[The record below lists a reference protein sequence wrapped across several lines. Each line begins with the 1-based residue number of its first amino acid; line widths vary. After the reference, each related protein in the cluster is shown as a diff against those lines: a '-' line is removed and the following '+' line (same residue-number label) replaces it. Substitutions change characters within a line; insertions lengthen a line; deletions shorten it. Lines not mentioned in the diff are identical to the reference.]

1 MLIHVSVSDYS
12 IFNHKEEFKLSKII
26 AMDVIEID
34 GVTYSVEKPNSKRF
48 KSLYPTMAGSLAV
61 TFPSVAFASDQDT
74 FHRIWNTL
82 MTGLDWAAALVI
94 VFSGVSWMLGHRT
107 KAIELLI
114 GVCCG
119 FILARHAIDI
129 RDMLKTI

>member
-1 MLIHVSVSDYS
+1 MG
-12 IFNHKEEFKLSKII
+12 KIEVL
-26 AMDVIEID
+26 DVIEID
-34 GVTYSVEKPNSKRF
+34 GKMYTIEKPKGKSF
-48 KSLYPTMAGSLAV
+48 KHFYPILAGTVAATFPTMVLA
-61 TFPSVAFASDQDT
+61 ADDDT
-74 FHRIWNTL
+74 FHRIWGTL
-82 MTGLDWAAALVI
+82 MSGLDWAAALVI
-94 VFSGVSWMLGHRT
+94 FFSGISWMLGHRT

>member
-1 MLIHVSVSDYS
+1 M
-12 IFNHKEEFKLSKII
+12 SKIK

-34 GVTYSVEKPNSKRF
+34 GVMYSVEKPDSKRF
-48 KSLYPTMAGSLAV
+48 KNFYPAMIGSLAV
-61 TFPSVAFASDQDT
+61 TFPSVALAADEDT
-74 FHRIWNTL
+74 FHRIWDTL